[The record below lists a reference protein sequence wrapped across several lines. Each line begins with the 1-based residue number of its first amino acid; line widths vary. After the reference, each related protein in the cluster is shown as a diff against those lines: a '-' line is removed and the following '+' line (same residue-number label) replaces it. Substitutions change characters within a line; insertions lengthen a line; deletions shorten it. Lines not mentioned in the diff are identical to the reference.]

1 MLVSFKFITLLMLVF
16 ALHFYIR
23 ASNERKKC
31 TGKSTI
37 GYHLCQK
44 LLCAMMCFFELF
56 ASAVVMQVFITVFF
70 DLGDVKDNLYIASAF
85 TLQALTVLV
94 TMGMIMGIYHR

>member
-1 MLVSFKFITLLMLVF
+1 M
-16 ALHFYIR
+16 
-23 ASNERKKC
+23 
-31 TGKSTI
+31 
-37 GYHLCQK
+37 
-44 LLCAMMCFFELF
+44 F